1 MGQARA
7 RVSQCSPVFYLYR
20 TFSFP
25 ASSSLR
31 HFPLSS
37 RASSVEPRSCNWR
50 VVVLQCGC
58 CLMKVAGRCS
68 GPVHLHRWPSRGPL
82 CPVCNSENISFA
94 EENECDRLFVK
105 VVVHAKNTRTI
116 FLPRNTS
123 TVLSLCVL
131 KTATPLGRRRR
142 KVPICLHLCP
152 VWHVPSEFV
161 DLSYC
166 AVNANRDAGGA
177 TGARI
182 QCPLGHPRQQCY
194 SR

>member
-123 TVLSLCVL
+123 AVLSLVCPENSH
-131 KTATPLGRRRR
+131 TAWTQTS
-142 KVPICLHLCP
+142 KSTHMSSSV
-152 VWHVPSEFV
+152 
-161 DLSYC
+161 
-166 AVNANRDAGGA
+166 
-177 TGARI
+177 
-182 QCPLGHPRQQCY
+182 
-194 SR
+194 SRLACSQRVR